1 MFFINIKSYGYQKL
15 VALHHANYYDHQNR
29 RIRTLG
35 GTGSTETTII
45 SADDYI
51 ARRSSGFRMTLY
63 LRSHICLTQH
73 IGTTGHP

>member
-15 VALHHANYYDHQNR
+15 VALDHQNR
-29 RIRTLG
+29 WIRTLG

-51 ARRSSGFRMTLY
+51 AR
-63 LRSHICLTQH
+63 
-73 IGTTGHP
+73 

>member
-1 MFFINIKSYGYQKL
+1 MFFINIKPYGYQKL

-45 SADDYI
+45 SADDHI
-51 ARRSSGFRMTLY
+51 AR
-63 LRSHICLTQH
+63 
-73 IGTTGHP
+73 